1 MSMED
6 KIKKSIVEFLKVLAD
21 TTRLEILDILKH
33 NEKPA
38 SEIKKRLDRSQSTTS
53 KHLNMLV
60 DNNLIY
66 FEKKHNIKYYSLNR
80 NIDINDLITQINSFV
95 NIINKEKLKDIRDV
109 DIIDTLS

>member
-6 KIKKSIVEFLKVLAD
+6 KIKKSIVEFLRVLAD
-21 TTRLEILDILKH
+21 TTRLEILDFLKD
-33 NEKPA
+33 NEIPA
-38 SEIKKRLDRSQSTTS
+38 SEIKERLDRSQSTTS

-66 FEKKHNIKYYSLNR
+66 FEKKDNIKYYKLKN
-80 NIDINDLITQINSFV
+80 NIDINNLISQINT
-95 NIINKEKLKDIRDV
+95 IITTINKEKLKEIRDV